1 MVRHERAADT
11 EGGELHRHQQ
21 TNDLEPLRHLARLSR
36 RSGARDLPEPYNG
49 LVAGLIPA
57 SPTIQSQSWQTGRV
71 SGFEETAFRLREMF

>member
-11 EGGELHRHQQ
+11 EGGELHRHEQ

-49 LVAGLIPA
+49 LVAGSIPA
-57 SPTIQSQSWQTGRV
+57 SPTIQSCQTALV
-71 SGFEETAFRLREMF
+71 SGFKETTVSSMA